1 MFFYNIRIAWKSLR
15 RSPVLS
21 LLLLVAIA
29 LGTGVATTFSA
40 VRHGFAKDPIP
51 EKSAVLRYVRMDS
64 WDPHASYPGDKPGP
78 PPQMT
83 YQDVKGIL
91 RSTIPVR
98 QSPMM
103 EARLSVYPDAQT
115 NIRPFQELARLC
127 LGDFFTMFNVPFRH
141 GGPWTRAQ
149 DEAGEQVVVLGAD
162 LNERLFGGADSTG
175 KTVRIEDRDFRVIG
189 VLDRWSP
196 GVKFYD
202 LNQSSVEPPEELFL
216 PFEMLVA
223 MKLQTAGNDDSWKT
237 PETPGFEGTLRSE
250 VAFLQM
256 WVELPS
262 PGAEAEYRAFLD
274 AYALDQ
280 RKNGRFLRP
289 LDNRATALPELFTV
303 FKVVPPEASAMM
315 IVSILFLSVCCVN
328 LVGILLGK
336 FLARA
341 PEIGVRRA
349 LGASRLDVFLQHIIE
364 CELLGVVGGV
374 IGLGLAEL
382 GIVLMNVYMKTTAD
396 RGDLF
401 QLDAKMMLLSVALAL
416 LSGLAAGAYPA
427 YRVCRVAPAA
437 HLKTV

>member
-1 MFFYNIRIAWKSLR
+1 MFFYNVRIAWKSLR
-15 RSPVLS
+15 RSPALS

-64 WDPHASYPGDKPGP
+64 WDPHAGYPGDKPMP
-78 PPQMT
+78 PPTMT
-83 YQDVKGIL
+83 YQDVRGVL

-103 EARLSVYPDAQT
+103 EARLSVYPDPAT
-115 NIRPFQELARLC
+115 NIRPFQELTRLC
-127 LGDFFTMFNVPFRH
+127 FGDFFAMFNVPFRY

-149 DEAGEQVVVLGAD
+149 DDKGEQVVVLGEA
-162 LNERLFGGADSTG
+162 LNEKLFGGADSTG
-175 KTVRIEDRDFRVIG
+175 KTVRIEDRDFRVAG
-189 VLDRWSP
+189 VLARWAP

-202 LNQSSVEPPEELFL
+202 LTQNPVEPVEELFM
-216 PFEMLVA
+216 PFEM
-223 MKLQTAGNDDSWKT
+223 MPTMQLQTAGNTDGWKPT
-237 PETPGFEGTLRSE
+237 ETPGFEGFLASE
-250 VAFLQM
+250 TVFLQL

-262 PGAEAEYRAFLD
+262 AAAEADYRAFLD
-274 AYALDQ
+274 GYALDQ
-280 RKNGRFLRP
+280 RKHGRFLRP
-289 LDNRATALPELFTV
+289 LDNRLTSPTDLLVE
-303 FKVVPPEASAMM
+303 FKAVPAEASAMM
-315 IVSILFLSVCCVN
+315 IVSLLFLSVCCVN

-364 CELLGVVGGV
+364 CELLGVAGGV
-374 IGLGLAEL
+374 VGLGLAQL
-382 GIVLMNVYMKTTAD
+382 GIVIMNGYMRTTAD

-401 QLDAKMMLLSVALAL
+401 HLDAKMMLFSAALAL

-437 HLKTV
+437 HLRTV

>member
-1 MFFYNIRIAWKSLR
+1 MFFYNVRIAWKSLR

-21 LLLLVAIA
+21 VLLLVAIA
-29 LGTGVATTFSA
+29 LGTGVATTFAA

-64 WDPHASYPGDKPGP
+64 WDPHAGYPGDKPMP

-83 YQDVKGIL
+83 YQDVTNIQ

-98 QSPMM
+98 QSPLMK
-103 EARLSVYPDAQT
+103 ARLSVYPDQAS
-115 NIRPFQELARLC
+115 NLRPFQELTRLC
-127 LGDFFTMFNVPFRH
+127 FGDFFAMFNVPFRF

-149 DEAGEQVVVLGAD
+149 DEKAEQVVVLGEA
-162 LNERLFGGADSTG
+162 LNDKLFGGADSTG
-175 KTVRIEDRDFRVIG
+175 KMVRIEDRDFRVVG
-189 VLDRWSP
+189 VLKRWAL
-196 GVKFYD
+196 GLKFYD
-202 LNQSSVEPPEELFL
+202 PTQNPVEPVEELFM
-216 PFEMLVA
+216 PFQLMPA
-223 MKLQTAGNDDSWKT
+223 MQIQTAGNTDGWKIV
-237 PETPGFEGTLRSE
+237 ETPGIEGLLRSE
-250 VAFLQM
+250 TVFLQM

-262 PGAEAEYRAFLD
+262 PGAEADYRSFLD

-280 RKNGRFLRP
+280 RKLGRFLRP
-289 LDNRATALPELFTV
+289 LDNRVTSPPDLLTEL
-303 FKVVPPEASAMM
+303 KVVPSEASAML
-315 IVSILFLSVCCVN
+315 IVSLLFLAVCCVN

-364 CELLGVVGGV
+364 CELLGVAGGL
-374 IGLGLAEL
+374 IGLGLAQI
-382 GIVLMNVYMKTTAD
+382 GVVIMNGYMRTTVN

-401 QLDAKMMLLSVALAL
+401 QLDAQMMLFSAALAL

-437 HLKTV
+437 HLRTA

>member
-1 MFFYNIRIAWKSLR
+1 MFFYNVRIAWKSLR

-21 LLLLVAIA
+21 VLLLVAIA
-29 LGTGVATTFSA
+29 LGTGVATTFAA

-64 WDPHASYPGDKPGP
+64 WDPHAGYPGDKPMP

-83 YQDVKGIL
+83 YQDVTNIQ

-98 QSPMM
+98 QSPLMK
-103 EARLSVYPDAQT
+103 ARLSVYPDQAS
-115 NIRPFQELARLC
+115 NLRPFQELTRLC
-127 LGDFFTMFNVPFRH
+127 FGDFFAMFNVPFRF

-149 DEAGEQVVVLGAD
+149 DEKAEQVVVLGEA
-162 LNERLFGGADSTG
+162 LNDKLFGGADSTG
-175 KTVRIEDRDFRVIG
+175 KMVRIEDRDFRVVG
-189 VLDRWSP
+189 VLKRWAL
-196 GVKFYD
+196 GLKFYD
-202 LNQSSVEPPEELFL
+202 PTQNSVEPVEDLFM
-216 PFEMLVA
+216 PFQLMPA
-223 MKLQTAGNDDSWKT
+223 MQIQTAGNTDGWKIV
-237 PETPGFEGTLRSE
+237 ETPGIEGLLRSE
-250 VAFLQM
+250 TVFLQM

-262 PGAEAEYRAFLD
+262 PGAEADYRSFLD

-280 RKNGRFLRP
+280 RKLGRFLRP
-289 LDNRATALPELFTV
+289 LDNRVTSPPDLLTEL
-303 FKVVPPEASAMM
+303 KVVPSEASAML
-315 IVSILFLSVCCVN
+315 IVSLLFLAVCCVN

-364 CELLGVVGGV
+364 CELLGVVGGL
-374 IGLGLAEL
+374 IGLGLAQV
-382 GIVLMNVYMKTTAD
+382 GVVIMNGYMRTTVN

-401 QLDAKMMLLSVALAL
+401 QLDAQMMLFSAALAL

-437 HLKTV
+437 HLRTA